1 MEIKYS
7 KFNRA
12 LVLMDAMLQT
22 FVVSPDD
29 AVVSVGA
36 DELEVDFSTEDFA
49 LTVVVR
55 PLEDGGKEGV

>member
-12 LVLMDAMLQT
+12 LTLVEVILQT
-22 FVVSPDD
+22 ISLSPDD

-36 DELEVDFSTEDFA
+36 DELEVDFSTADFA

-55 PLEDGGKEGV
+55 PLEDGGKEGA

>member
-12 LVLMDAMLQT
+12 LALVEAILQT
-22 FVVSPDD
+22 LEVSPDD
-29 AVVSVGA
+29 TVVSVGA
-36 DELEVDFSTEDFA
+36 DELDVDFSKEDFA

-55 PLEDGGKEGV
+55 PLEDGEG

>member
-7 KFNRA
+7 KFNRS
-12 LVLMDAMLQT
+12 LVLVDAMLQT
-22 FVVSPDD
+22 LAVSKDD
-29 AVVSVGA
+29 AVVSFGA

-55 PLEDGGKEGV
+55 PLENGEG

>member
-12 LVLMDAMLQT
+12 LALVDAMLQT
-22 FVVSPDD
+22 F
-29 AVVSVGA
+29 VVSVGA

>member
-12 LVLMDAMLQT
+12 LALVDAMLQT

-36 DELEVDFSTEDFA
+36 DELEVDVSTEDFA

-55 PLEDGGKEGV
+55 PLEDGGKEEV